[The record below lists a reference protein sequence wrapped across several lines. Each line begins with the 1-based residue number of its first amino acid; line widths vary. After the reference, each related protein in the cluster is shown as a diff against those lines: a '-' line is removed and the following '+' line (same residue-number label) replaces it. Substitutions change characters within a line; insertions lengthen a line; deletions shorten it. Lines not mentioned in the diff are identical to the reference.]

1 MKKYKYVGTQGG
13 FVVLRDRESGKM
25 LHIDACYLAELYEQ
39 AEEKN
44 SQVEMGDILIN
55 RADLFNKI
63 STECHYDSEHPLESY
78 AKLLAVINDALLGEE
93 ETNG

>member
-1 MKKYKYVGTQGG
+1 MSK
-13 FVVLRDRESGKM
+13 
-25 LHIDACYLAELYEQ
+25 Q
-39 AEEKN
+39 APA
-44 SQVEMGDILIN
+44 QVEMGDILIN